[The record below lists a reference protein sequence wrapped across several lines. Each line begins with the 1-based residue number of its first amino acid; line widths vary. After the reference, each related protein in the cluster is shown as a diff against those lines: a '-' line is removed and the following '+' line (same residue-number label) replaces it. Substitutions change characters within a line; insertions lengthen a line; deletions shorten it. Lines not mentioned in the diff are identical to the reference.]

1 MQKKKKNTCYAEA
14 ERKKLES
21 IFVSCKYQSINRI
34 EQPIAFKERT
44 SAPLFRYLNL
54 VKDRRRIDFFFHHLI
69 TPIDIIISR
78 KYSVVTYMKNYK
90 HIASILNILLGKC
103 TKATMASKTNY
114 QERTFLFS
122 GSSHC
127 WNHCI

>member
-54 VKDRRRIDFFFHHLI
+54 VKDRRRIDFFFSSSYNTNRHNNQPEILRGHIYEKLQ
-69 TPIDIIISR
+69 THSIDI
-78 KYSVVTYMKNYK
+78 KYSP
-90 HIASILNILLGKC
+90 GK
-103 TKATMASKTNY
+103 MY
-114 QERTFLFS
+114 Q
-122 GSSHC
+122 G
-127 WNHCI
+127 NHGK